1 MNIANTLTSSRL
13 ILAPFFF
20 LFYYFPIWTG
30 LFSRASVVLL
40 WLVFAAIETTDILDG
55 HYARSRNQVTDL
67 GKVLDPFA
75 DVMSRLT
82 YFVCFAGAGV
92 MPAWMFVII
101 MYREF
106 GISFLRSL
114 FLKSG
119 VALAAR
125 RGGKAKAIAYS
136 VSGGAGLLILTLDR
150 FQFWQ
155 QELHLLRILSL
166 VIFGVAVLF
175 SVLSMGDYLTFY
187 FRYRHEQSGGE
198 DLGAD
203 SMRQGGKSGVEDIRE

>member
-1 MNIANTLTSSRL
+1 MNIANTLTASRL

-30 LFSRASVVLL
+30 YFPRVSVVLL

-75 DVMSRLT
+75 DIMSRLT
-82 YFVCFAGAGV
+82 YFVCFAGTGV
-92 MPAWMFVII
+92 MPVWMFVII

-114 FLKSG
+114 FLRSG

-125 RGGKAKAIAYS
+125 RGGKTKAIAYS

-150 FQFWQ
+150 CHFWQ
-155 QELHLLRILSL
+155 QELHLIRILAL
-166 VIFGVAVLF
+166 VIFGIAVLF
-175 SVLSMGDYLTFY
+175 SVLSMGDYLGYY
-187 FRYRHEQSGGE
+187 FRHRRMENGNKNQP
-198 DLGAD
+198 DR
-203 SMRQGGKSGVEDIRE
+203 SMNHGGKSGVEDNLK